1 MSVIPVQSNI
11 NSNKYFFTLVEGSTV
26 NAGSISTA
34 QITTSSIGAITA
46 NLSTADIVLLNNSTI
61 YSNSVWVDGAE
72 LATVNGTELLL
83 NGIPLATTANLSSI
97 QDWSNYPA
105 FSTVDMTN
113 NNILSTNNLYANN
126 INASN
131 AMFTNLVAVN
141 AMFVSTHTSTISSLS
156 MMTDSLAVSSITEF
170 GAAANE
176 SYITF
181 NGGDI
186 TINSAQGGAGIFLTP
201 TDEVL
206 INGGVAVNYIRAVS
220 SITDV
225 STINGQS
232 YPPPGT
238 GSTISTF
245 ATLSATQWISTPDL
259 RVSSINGAELNGT
272 TIIISSIQ
280 TQQVS
285 SAVNNT
291 NLSIVSSVQ
300 LRPSGSF
307 SPNLNID
314 MGLGSLFTNVAGA
327 ALGGLNMVV
336 GAVALAT
343 GVTAVALARQT
354 KNTTTSTFEMV
365 NTTTQ
370 LQISSLGQDVSSIIR
385 YVSSINPETPG
396 LEIFISTIIPAGTPV
411 IRSFSD
417 PMNTISSPSSTIQA
431 FGQWVALPEQGV
443 GGDFSTLTCSTLVA
457 RDLVSTGAID
467 VANTIST
474 NGLSCGF
481 AIANA
486 LMSTPQLYVSSVN
499 GSPYPPS
506 QQLLSTFPG
515 NIYVGDS
522 VFAQNQVSTT
532 NLNVSNII
540 STNGLSCGYAIGSA
554 LMSTPQLF
562 VSTIVGANINIPQNL
577 NTSTIATNRISTS
590 IVRAI
595 NISSLT
601 LSTGTIIA
609 GATSLA
615 SISTNLISTLAIN
628 GVSTAAMRTVGDFS
642 STILWSSLSTTF
654 NPIVSTTL
662 STFANALVQV
672 NYDTSILS
680 LTNSY
685 NDCQFYLTVGGVSS
699 PIAYTSLPAGIGHY
713 ANGSMNF
720 MAALSTGSYNVI
732 GYMNCANN
740 AAGTVVATSLSAI
753 GNIRQG

>member
-1 MSVIPVQSNI
+1 MSSCPTELCASHTNIADYRRTMSVIPVQSNI

-46 NLSTADIVLLNNSTI
+46 NLSTADIVLCNNSTI
-61 YSNSVWVDGAE
+61 YSNSVWIDGAE

-83 NGIPLATTANLSSI
+83 NGVPLATTANLSSI
-97 QDWSNYPA
+97 QDWSIYPA
-105 FSTVDMTN
+105 VSTVNMDN

-131 AMFTNLVAVN
+131 GMFTNLIAVN

-156 MMTDSLAVSSITEF
+156 MTTDSLITSSITQK
-170 GAAANE
+170 GAGPGE
-176 SYITF
+176 SYINLF
-181 NGGDI
+181 GGDI
-186 TINSAQGGAGIFLTP
+186 TINSAQGGGGIYLTP
-201 TDEVL
+201 QDEVL
-206 INGGVAVNYIRAVS
+206 INGGLATQFIRGVS
-220 SITDV
+220 SIQDV
-225 STINGQS
+225 STINS
-232 YPPPGT
+232 IPYPPPGT

-259 RVSSINGAELNGT
+259 RVSSINGSEFNQN
-272 TIIISSIQ
+272 TIIISSVQ
-280 TQQVS
+280 TDQVS
-285 SAVNNT
+285 SVVNNV

-314 MGLGSLFTNVAGA
+314 MGLGSLFSNVAGA

-385 YVSSINPETPG
+385 YVSSLNPETPG

-522 VFAQNQVSTT
+522 VFAQNRVSTT
-532 NLNVSNII
+532 NL
-540 STNGLSCGYAIGSA
+540 
-554 LMSTPQLF
+554 
-562 VSTIVGANINIPQNL
+562 
-577 NTSTIATNRISTS
+577 
-590 IVRAI
+590 
-595 NISSLT
+595 
-601 LSTGTIIA
+601 
-609 GATSLA
+609 
-615 SISTNLISTLAIN
+615 
-628 GVSTAAMRTVGDFS
+628 
-642 STILWSSLSTTF
+642 
-654 NPIVSTTL
+654 
-662 STFANALVQV
+662 QV
-672 NYDTSILS
+672 T
-680 LTNSY
+680 
-685 NDCQFYLTVGGVSS
+685 SS
-699 PIAYTSLPAGIGHY
+699 PTV
-713 ANGSMNF
+713 
-720 MAALSTGSYNVI
+720 SYRHQ
-732 GYMNCANN
+732 
-740 AAGTVVATSLSAI
+740 SS
-753 GNIRQG
+753 